1 MESSIQ
7 GELVRMARGRFL
19 NSLITINYEMDM
31 VIVLVKLCF
40 TRFTIYVKYD
50 FSSGKHQKVSR
61 ENSINKAHLIKTANE
76 KSITWWFKV
85 TFLDG
90 ENVTLLRG

>member
-1 MESSIQ
+1 MACLEMESSIQ

-50 FSSGKHQKVSR
+50 FSSGKHKKSQQKFHQQGSP
-61 ENSINKAHLIKTANE
+61 
-76 KSITWWFKV
+76 
-85 TFLDG
+85 D
-90 ENVTLLRG
+90 